1 METELKEGIY
11 KYEAD
16 GSRILNAKTKK
27 LICTIWPE
35 EKVSEERME
44 GESWLDM
51 YERTRPERKKIEDYT
66 KERALAVCD
75 FLNSETV

>member
-1 METELKEGIY
+1 METGLKKEIL

-16 GSRILNAKTKK
+16 GPRVLNARTKQ

-35 EKVSEERME
+35 GKVSEEKME
-44 GESWLDM
+44 GESWFDM
-51 YERTRPERKKIEDYT
+51 YEMTRPERKKIEDHT